1 MDIHEN
7 ARTTPRSRMLI
18 VERLEAGSTV
28 AAVASAFGVDGRTV
42 RKWRD
47 RFRVEGAAGLGDR
60 SSRPHS
66 CPFRLDAA
74 AETEIAVL
82 RRQRLSGPAIARRLG
97 RPVSTVGKALRR
109 IGLGRLKALDPAVA
123 VVRDERE
130 QPGGLIHIDSK
141 KLGRI
146 DGIGHRITGDRR
158 GQSSRRGR
166 GEGLGWEA
174 LHVAIDD
181 ASRLAYTEIL
191 PDEKT
196 SATAF
201 LERAL
206 GFFAPW
212 HQGRARH
219 DRQRLGLQKL
229 ALSKGTRKSRHPPQA
244 NQAIHATHQ
253 RQGRTLHPD
262 IPARMALRPT
272 LPELGP
278 ANRSYAGM
286 AVRLQHPQT
295 SCRPRRQASHLKT
308 QGQRPWK
315 RQLEHQR

>member
-74 AETEIAVL
+74 AQTEIPVL

-109 IGLGRLKALDPAVA
+109 IGLGRLKALDPAVV
-123 VVRDERE
+123 VVRYERE
-130 QPGGLIHIDSK
+130 QPGELIHIDSK

-158 GQSSRRGR
+158 VARVSAGRLSMSPSTTLPGSPTPKSYPTRRRRARPPSSSGR
-166 GEGLGWEA
+166 LA
-174 LHVAIDD
+174 SSSAM
-181 ASRLAYTEIL
+181 ASRS
-191 PDEKT
+191 
-196 SATAF
+196 SA
-201 LERAL
+201 
-206 GFFAPW
+206 
-212 HQGRARH
+212 
-219 DRQRLGLQKL
+219 
-229 ALSKGTRKSRHPPQA
+229 S
-244 NQAIHATHQ
+244 
-253 RQGRTLHPD
+253 
-262 IPARMALRPT
+262 
-272 LPELGP
+272 
-278 ANRSYAGM
+278 
-286 AVRLQHPQT
+286 
-295 SCRPRRQASHLKT
+295 
-308 QGQRPWK
+308 
-315 RQLEHQR
+315 

>member
-97 RPVSTVGKALRR
+97 RPISTVGKALRR
-109 IGLGRLKALDPAVA
+109 IGLGRLKALDTAVA
-123 VVRDERE
+123 VVRYERE
-130 QPGGLIHIDSK
+130 QPGELIHIDSK
-141 KLGRI
+141 KLGGI

-174 LHVAIDD
+174 LLQGGEVLLGQMPETGLVNADKGMTATPSAARSASGQPQHPAQGQSHLENRFSPFLYRDRNAIERISS
-181 ASRLAYTEIL
+181 AARSTGVSHCTRSPMRQSRSA
-191 PDEKT
+191 PDESDGWT
-196 SATAF
+196 V
-201 LERAL
+201 
-206 GFFAPW
+206 
-212 HQGRARH
+212 
-219 DRQRLGLQKL
+219 QKEL
-229 ALSKGTRKSRHPPQA
+229 P
-244 NQAIHATHQ
+244 IV
-253 RQGRTLHPD
+253 
-262 IPARMALRPT
+262 PARLLEEGT
-272 LPELGP
+272 
-278 ANRSYAGM
+278 GM
-286 AVRLQHPQT
+286 AQKEL
-295 SCRPRRQASHLKT
+295 A
-308 QGQRPWK
+308 
-315 RQLEHQR
+315 

>member
-1 MDIHEN
+1 MRGCGYHTRDRHPGASDGHSCN

-97 RPVSTVGKALRR
+97 RPISTVGKALRR
-109 IGLGRLKALDPAVA
+109 IGLGRLKALDTAVA
-123 VVRDERE
+123 VVRYERE
-130 QPGGLIHIDSK
+130 QPGELIHIDFK
-141 KLGRI
+141 KLGGI

-174 LHVAIDD
+174 LLQGGEVLLGQMPETGLVNADKGMTATPSAARS
-181 ASRLAYTEIL
+181 ASGQ
-191 PDEKT
+191 PT
-196 SATAF
+196 SRPRPIASGKP
-201 LERAL
+201 L
-206 GFFAPW
+206 
-212 HQGRARH
+212 
-219 DRQRLGLQKL
+219 L
-229 ALSKGTRKSRHPPQA
+229 ALP
-244 NQAIHATHQ
+244 
-253 RQGRTLHPD
+253 
-262 IPARMALRPT
+262 IPRSER
-272 LPELGP
+272 
-278 ANRSYAGM
+278 NRAY
-286 AVRLQHPQT
+286 
-295 SCRPRRQASHLKT
+295 
-308 QGQRPWK
+308 
-315 RQLEHQR
+315 

>member
-191 PDEKT
+191 PDEKKT

-206 GFFAPW
+206 GFFE
-212 HQGRARH
+212 RH
-219 DRQRLGLQKL
+219 GIKVERVMTDNGSAYKSWLFRKAL
-229 ALSKGTRKSRHPPQA
+229 ANRGHPPQA

-295 SCRPRRQASHLKT
+295 SCRPRRQASEDNVL
-308 QGQRPWK
+308 GNDS
-315 RQLEHQR
+315 

>member
-7 ARTTPRSRMLI
+7 ATTTPRSRMLI

-123 VVRDERE
+123 VVRYEAARRTDPHRFQEARQDRRHRPPHHRRPARPEQPSRPWRGSRLGGSPCRHRRRFPARLHRNPTRREEDER
-130 QPGGLIHIDSK
+130 
-141 KLGRI
+141 
-146 DGIGHRITGDRR
+146 DR
-158 GQSSRRGR
+158 
-166 GEGLGWEA
+166 
-174 LHVAIDD
+174 
-181 ASRLAYTEIL
+181 L
-191 PDEKT
+191 P
-196 SATAF
+196 
-201 LERAL
+201 RAGAWL
-206 GFFAPW
+206 LRAPW
-212 HQGRARH
+212 HQGRAHH

-295 SCRPRRQASHLKT
+295 SCRPRRQASEDNVL
-308 QGQRPWK
+308 GNDS
-315 RQLEHQR
+315 